1 MMQLPTIRMSNDQI
15 LVPFNPKHVYS
26 IELKPFEVEY
36 VENIPNYYECVIDN
50 AMPGFSWTFIC
61 QGRPTAIFGV
71 RPLWSTNFEMW
82 MIPGE
87 GIEKNAIAVLRGAR
101 HIIDGIVAEFDVLRL
116 QITVRC
122 ENEIAYKFAKRLGF
136 KVESVMRYFG
146 PEGADYYLMTRITE

>member
-36 VENIPNYYECVIDN
+36 VENIPNYYEYVIDN

-61 QGRPTAIFGV
+61 KGRPTAIFGV

-87 GIEKNAIAVLRGAR
+87 GI
-101 HIIDGIVAEFDVLRL
+101 
-116 QITVRC
+116 
-122 ENEIAYKFAKRLGF
+122 
-136 KVESVMRYFG
+136 
-146 PEGADYYLMTRITE
+146 